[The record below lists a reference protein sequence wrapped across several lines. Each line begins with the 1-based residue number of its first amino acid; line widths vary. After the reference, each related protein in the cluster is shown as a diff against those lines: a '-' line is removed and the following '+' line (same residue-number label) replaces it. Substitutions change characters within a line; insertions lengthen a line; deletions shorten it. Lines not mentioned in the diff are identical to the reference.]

1 MLCRNAQVQGG
12 DNGNFA
18 VSGGNGG
25 DGGDVI
31 KRQFQS
37 PDFEVRTN
45 IGGAGGN
52 GNAQVQ
58 TGFGGNVDVSG
69 GNGGNGGPAGGFDGD
84 SIDGP
89 DRGFRRGNGDRF
101 QGNF

>member
-25 DGGDVI
+25 DGGDVS
-31 KRQFQS
+31 KRQFRS
-37 PDFEVRTN
+37 DDFESRTN

-69 GNGGNGGPAGGFDGD
+69 GNGGNGGPAGD
-84 SIDGP
+84 SFRGP
-89 DRGFRRGNGDRF
+89 DRGFSRGDGDRF